1 MRNVKEHDER
11 KNEIIDTAAA
21 LFVDK
26 GYDQCSINDIL
37 NSIGIAKGT
46 FYHYFKSKEDVLDA
60 AVNKMSE
67 QILNQVQE
75 IAAKKEIPPS
85 DRIIQVLLAARVT
98 DHTEK
103 ALIQEMHK
111 MQNALL
117 HQKTLVSTITML
129 TPVFTEIV
137 KEGNASGI
145 FQCRYPE
152 ESIQILMSAT
162 LTLLDDGIFQL
173 DEAQSAKVFEAIVY
187 AMEKMLG
194 VKDGL
199 FFEKMGEYWKF

>member
-1 MRNVKEHDER
+1 MRIVKEHDER

-21 LFVDK
+21 LFIDK

-67 QILNQVQE
+67 QILIQVQE
-75 IAAKKEIPPS
+75 IAAKKEIPPL
-85 DRIIQVLLAARVT
+85 DRIIQVLLAIRVT

-117 HQKTLVSTITML
+117 HQKTLVSIITTL

-137 KEGNASGI
+137 KEGNTLGI
-145 FQCRYPE
+145 FQCKYPE
-152 ESIQILMSAT
+152 ESIQILLSAT
-162 LTLLDDGIFQL
+162 LTLLDDGIFRL
-173 DEAQSAKVFEAIVY
+173 DKAQTTKVFEAIVY

-194 VKDGL
+194 VNDEG
-199 FFEKMGEYWKF
+199 FFERMCEYWKF

>member
-1 MRNVKEHDER
+1 MRIVKEHDER

-21 LFVDK
+21 LFLDK

-67 QILNQVQE
+67 QILIQVQE
-75 IAAKKEIPPS
+75 IAAQREIPLS
-85 DRIIQVLLAARVT
+85 DRIIQILLAIRVT

-111 MQNALL
+111 TQNALL
-117 HQKTLVSTITML
+117 HQKTLVSIITTL

-152 ESIQILMSAT
+152 ESIQILLSAT

-173 DEAQSAKVFEAIVY
+173 DKAQTEKAFEAIIY
-187 AMEKMLG
+187 AMEKMFG
-194 VKDGL
+194 VKDGA
-199 FFEKMGEYWKF
+199 FFERMCKYWKF